1 MRVRKCADDVVSG
14 RIKNPADRTRA
25 ASGSDWGS
33 VPRPSLIVNTVI
45 KRCQK
50 GDHRRRTV
58 PELSQLPFRA
68 VEIL

>member
-14 RIKNPADRTRA
+14 RIKNPADKTRA

-33 VPRPSLIVNTVI
+33 ASSPLIANTVI